1 MLGGLLRR
9 KPASTDPTDPSEP
22 ELLGLADLAGGARA
36 IQIWQEAQARLQTLG
51 RHPRDPSS
59 QEVQATAMWRILEAL
74 ATGAEP
80 RPERPAVAPEPDC
93 PTWALPGVVPP
104 SNGSPNW
111 YRIGLVR
118 KHGWTW
124 PQALSL
130 SGGEAERAHGARQ
143 TWDKFKLEREKK
155 VAAKHAERAP
165 RTVANA
171 SDRLRRE
178 LQSRVDDQRHA
189 RTR

>member
-1 MLGGLLRR
+1 MLGLLRR
-9 KPASTDPTDPSEP
+9 KPASTESTDTEP
-22 ELLGLADLAGGARA
+22 ELLGLADLAGGQRA

-51 RHPRDPSS
+51 RHPRDPSP

-74 ATGAEP
+74 ATGADP
-80 RPERPAVAPEPDC
+80 RPERAAIPTEPDC
-93 PTWALPGVVPP
+93 PAWAMPGVAPP
-104 SNGSPNW
+104 STGSPNW
-111 YRIGLVR
+111 YRTGLVR
-118 KHGWTW
+118 QHGWTW
-124 PQALSL
+124 HQALSL

-143 TWDKFKLEREKK
+143 TWEQFRAAREKK